1 MNLTALSVTSARH
14 RRQVV
19 EAEVFEANPES
30 LDSTI
35 QSCLSALYPPF
46 EATAP
51 TVLSQLFQI
60 IDELYHGDTSLCLTE
75 FLTPARRLL
84 ESLQQEACA
93 SYSDV
98 VFRYAGWPL
107 CLQDH
112 VVVHLAP
119 ISPLLL
125 CPGDFYLQVAAV
137 GERAAGIVVRSLLDE
152 ERRELK
158 DTLILETSFSTV
170 FTQEW
175 LQKLNAGGHGTPLSH
190 CLLATEQG
198 VVKVPWEQVAKPEFV
213 DKPRHMACSGSSN
226 QQESLSRGYDQGSS
240 APPAYSVETRI
251 RPAKDGIAVSLRL
264 VDNSKFQVQS
274 EMDPSRSGRRQMG
287 WISPSAWESRS
298 KNSFGNDYVNLK
310 DVPKGSTGFSKFWDQ
325 PRTPLLQCRKVRNPA
340 PSDPALSSP
349 TTSGPTL
356 SAPAPQDRSTC
367 VRTVRFAEQPCTP
380 CMRRKHGPGT
390 KVQECR
396 YRESYTEAQQ
406 SPVRQQEPEFSKG
419 TIRVK
424 PKTQINRSALEHSQ
438 PHPQSRSTARD
449 NSSPAD
455 RVLTESSQHTP
466 VDLAD
471 VREGTITCF
480 APTVVGTSEKCHV
493 IVQGQ
498 PSEGS
503 RDSQQEMIPRL
514 HVVHGKKTT
523 TFGLVS
529 PKLNR
534 RRLPKPNDPQDPK
547 TVSPLANGL
556 RTKPHASTGAQQHT
570 ANEETP
576 ATQSPLPPL
585 PATSNVETDL
595 LRSGV
600 ACLTGGRDRSS
611 RAVVEVYG
619 DEQDWKSLLV
629 SSLELSQLLLY
640 FHTVT
645 RKEVRELGL
654 TIVYDARKTPP
665 HSKFT
670 EALQLVEE
678 QNPNAVRCVLM
689 LISKETSNS
698 LEKYSGGMEIVPSL
712 KALHKYVETCQLTPA
727 LDGSLSYSHRDWL
740 DLHQELH
747 PFVLD
752 LKEATRLLL
761 EAIKKLEGVHKIDS
775 VEDVQQCISEQRALM
790 KEVLEDTRLVNLQ
803 REGGAMLARLRWE
816 SDVKSAYSEESRLV
830 MDTVEDLYNQV
841 EEQVHV
847 LARRSNMSLQHLHF
861 LLQLREMESR
871 FTKIKEWFDVEGER
885 RLLEAEA
892 VEASSGTVQETLQ
905 SFTTFLSE
913 ANEQRLQAMTL
924 VTEAE
929 SIQGPNYPE
938 TVVFHTMVS
947 AFKSSLSDFLSR
959 AEQCCGELEAM
970 VNLCHFCEKATEV
983 AKDCS
988 QHLEQERLQCMT
1000 LQEKQMTLQRCHEV
1014 MSEFSPECFQEA
1026 KAQACSL
1033 KMSQAVQVWNVAW
1046 VTCQEVSRQ
1055 LEECLQDLEQAQY
1068 PSVPVP
1074 SPYGWYGS
1082 GVDASHSE
1090 VSTDVTSDPPH
1101 GILRRRPHD
1110 SSEVQLC
1117 QERDR
1122 DSIYGTVSCFNINF
1136 KQSRKGRKG
1145 SRETAASDHDP
1156 ADYAK
1161 NAPRKTSQDHRQKS
1175 IEGSGT
1181 VGCQWFPWQ
1190 NNSKRNIAE
1199 YSSSPKSHTLI
1210 PSTCVE
1216 PNTPKLGSESQ
1227 LPDVTYHG
1235 NQTTD
1240 YPVVPSCSQTLPTFQ
1255 TLEISQDYQRPTQ
1268 RPYPGHFI
1276 SERSYIE
1283 PAPHGRTFH
1292 SEEAFTWRNDG
1303 TNSLNGSGTASNTIK
1318 LQRIME
1324 ELLLTELEYVRSL
1337 GYILTHYVP
1346 LLTRPDVPPDLRG
1359 QRGRIFGNL
1368 EKLHDFHCRYF
1379 LQELESCRGEP
1390 LRVGRCFLRHRENF
1404 GLYALYSKN
1413 KPQSDALVQQHKFFK
1428 RKQLELRDSMDLS
1441 SYLLKPVQRISKYS
1455 LLLQEMVGE
1464 CGPGQ
1469 DSERQEI
1476 QAAAEVIRFQ
1486 LRHGNDLLTMDAIRN
1501 CDVNL
1506 KEQGQLIR
1514 QDEFYVIFRKKRAL
1528 RRVFLFQDL
1537 ILFTKMKKT
1546 LRGDEV
1552 YVYKQSFKTCD
1563 VGLTQSCGQS
1573 GLCFEIWFRRR
1584 RAQDT
1589 YVLQAERQDIKQ
1601 AWTEDL
1607 EQILWEQALK
1617 NRELRRQER
1626 VFMGVASKAFMDIQ
1640 PSEGAI
1646 QDRAITGF
1654 LPGRE
1659 IEGLVKTPNLLVSS
1673 LHKNTALPR
1682 PESIVSGSS
1691 ASTSGSQSSSSSGRG
1706 SLSPSAFH
1714 GNHVHGSSHG
1724 LFLPSEAL
1732 REDDHQSHLTVSTEY
1747 SGECSGV
1754 CSNRGAFFTAPD
1766 SAATQPAPPM
1776 THLHCRT
1783 PALPRKTLQY

>member
-1 MNLTALSVTSARH
+1 
-14 RRQVV
+14 
-19 EAEVFEANPES
+19 NPES

-119 ISPLLL
+119 VSPLLL

-274 EMDPSRSGRRQMG
+274 EMDPSRSGRRPMG

-310 DVPKGSTGFSKFWDQ
+310 DVPKGSTGFSKSWDQ
-325 PRTPLLQCRKVRNPA
+325 PRTPLLRCRKVRNPA

-396 YRESYTEAQQ
+396 YRESHTEAQQ
-406 SPVRQQEPEFSKG
+406 
-419 TIRVK
+419 
-424 PKTQINRSALEHSQ
+424 
-438 PHPQSRSTARD
+438 
-449 NSSPAD
+449 
-455 RVLTESSQHTP
+455 
-466 VDLAD
+466 
-471 VREGTITCF
+471 
-480 APTVVGTSEKCHV
+480 
-493 IVQGQ
+493 
-498 PSEGS
+498 
-503 RDSQQEMIPRL
+503 
-514 HVVHGKKTT
+514 
-523 TFGLVS
+523 
-529 PKLNR
+529 
-534 RRLPKPNDPQDPK
+534 
-547 TVSPLANGL
+547 
-556 RTKPHASTGAQQHT
+556 
-570 ANEETP
+570 
-576 ATQSPLPPL
+576 
-585 PATSNVETDL
+585 
-595 LRSGV
+595 
-600 ACLTGGRDRSS
+600 GRDRSS

-645 RKEVRELGL
+645 KEVRELGL

-740 DLHQELH
+740 DLHQSQELH

-816 SDVKSAYSEESRLV
+816 SDVKSAYSEESLV

-913 ANEQRLQAMTL
+913 ANQEQRLQAMTL

-938 TVVFHTMVS
+938 TEVFHTMVS

-1055 LEECLQDLEQAQY
+1055 LEECLQDLEQA
-1068 PSVPVP
+1068 
-1074 SPYGWYGS
+1074 
-1082 GVDASHSE
+1082 
-1090 VSTDVTSDPPH
+1090 
-1101 GILRRRPHD
+1101 
-1110 SSEVQLC
+1110 
-1117 QERDR
+1117 

-1199 YSSSPKSHTLI
+1199 YSSSPKSHT
-1210 PSTCVE
+1210 
-1216 PNTPKLGSESQ
+1216 
-1227 LPDVTYHG
+1227 
-1235 NQTTD
+1235 
-1240 YPVVPSCSQTLPTFQ
+1240 
-1255 TLEISQDYQRPTQ
+1255 
-1268 RPYPGHFI
+1268 
-1276 SERSYIE
+1276 
-1283 PAPHGRTFH
+1283 
-1292 SEEAFTWRNDG
+1292 
-1303 TNSLNGSGTASNTIK
+1303 K

-1501 CDVNL
+1501 CD
-1506 KEQGQLIR
+1506 EQGQLIR

-1617 NRELRRQER
+1617 NRLRRQER

-1654 LPGRE
+1654 LPGR
-1659 IEGLVKTPNLLVSS
+1659 LVKTPNLLVSS

-1714 GNHVHGSSHG
+1714 GNH
-1724 LFLPSEAL
+1724 
-1732 REDDHQSHLTVSTEY
+1732 
-1747 SGECSGV
+1747 
-1754 CSNRGAFFTAPD
+1754 
-1766 SAATQPAPPM
+1766 
-1776 THLHCRT
+1776 
-1783 PALPRKTLQY
+1783 